1 MPKIPTFEPQ
11 QRPTAEVGSI
21 KTSFQVPVTTDFI
34 NKAQSTVANYYI
46 REQEAEA
53 KLKSLDYENK
63 AYVGLFDLHDKW
75 KNHPI
80 PSEAADGFQKEA
92 KDYINKYVEDN
103 LSNENNFVKKATQS
117 KLNATLSTLNLSVL
131 SKSRDQFEKDQQ
143 RVDNEF
149 GTVMGTRLS
158 IDNTYRN
165 FVDADISNYLNTR
178 FTNPDPI
185 ANANRKRIELQKLLT
200 IKDDTLAY
208 NDARTKPEKFLS
220 DLSQDPTLY
229 KHADENKIKQYIVYA
244 QNHIASN
251 ADKLLKAEEKAV
263 FNGSSTGVDYNLI
276 RQGFVG
282 SSEYNRVDDTLKT
295 LEIVKPVANQII
307 NSKFGEGYKDI
318 ELLNLNTTDPILKKK
333 AMTYLKNMNDQKIN
347 TIVKDGGAE
356 YFINNDRT
364 INDSYDNFLSQ
375 QDSVSFKTYTSLLN
389 KKYDEQQVP
398 PSYRTYLSKN
408 QITEIKKTFDGFE
421 NGQQKSNYIE
431 TIKQIYGESYPQ
443 IFNQLNKT
451 IGVGFAL
458 SGSVNDPEL
467 KSALA
472 TSNIKP
478 DQFKLYKDQAKER
491 SKDDQFDKNLYGYIF
506 DNLKP
511 YREVLERQPYAD
523 NKSVTETLG
532 QITNSLANSAYVLS
546 SDKNKSASDLANL
559 VTSKFLS
566 DYDITN
572 KNYYIPS
579 DINGLPV
586 NKKLIDAK
594 ATLFVN
600 DIKFGRIDL
609 NNYNIVPFEDN
620 GVPKPQETISLIKK
634 YGEFYLDGSNGL
646 VFGVKLP
653 NGKFKTV
660 DTVDPQTK
668 QISPIK
674 IGFLDYDGTF
684 QIKDNKN
691 NNYKLNM
698 DQMLSFMDIK
708 DQYTPRGM
716 PSMPF

>member
-1 MPKIPTFEPQ
+1 MPKIPTFESQ
-11 QRPTAEVGSI
+11 GRPTAEVGGV

-34 NKAQSTVANYYI
+34 NKAQSTVADYYI

-80 PSEAADGFQKEA
+80 PSEAADGFQKQA
-92 KDYINKYVEDN
+92 KEYITKYVEDN

-117 KLNATLSTLNLSVL
+117 KLNGTLSTLNLSVL

-149 GTVMGTRLS
+149 GNVMGTRLS

-165 FVDADISNYLNTR
+165 FVDSDIDNYLNTR
-178 FTNPDPI
+178 FTDPDPI
-185 ANANRKRIELQKLLT
+185 ANVNRKRIELQKLLT

-208 NDARTKPEKFLS
+208 NDARTKPEKFLG
-220 DLSQDPTLY
+220 DVSQDPTLY
-229 KHADENKIKQYIVYA
+229 RHADQNKIKQYIVHA
-244 QNHIASN
+244 QNHMASN
-251 ADKLLKAEEKAV
+251 AGKLLREEEKAV
-263 FNGSSTGVDYNLI
+263 FNGSTTGIDYNLI

-282 SSEYNRVDDTLKT
+282 SPEYNKIDDTLKT
-295 LEIVKPVANQII
+295 LEVVKPVANQII
-307 NSKFGEGYKDI
+307 NSNFGEGYKNI

-333 AMTYLKNMNDQKIN
+333 AMAYLKNMNDQKIN

-356 YFINNDRT
+356 YFINNDKSV
-364 INDSYDNFLSQ
+364 NDSYDNFLIQ
-375 QDSVSFKTYTSLLN
+375 QDPISFKTYTSLLN
-389 KKYDEQQVP
+389 KKYDEQQIP

-431 TIKQIYGESYPQ
+431 TIKQTYGESYPQ

-451 IGVGFAL
+451 VGIGFAL

-478 DQFKLYKDQAKER
+478 DQFKLYKEQAKLRANDLE
-491 SKDDQFDKNLYGYIF
+491 FDKNLNTKIYNY
-506 DNLKP
+506 LKP
-511 YREVLERQPYAD
+511 YREVLERQPYSD

-532 QITNSLANSAYVLS
+532 QITDSLANSAYVLS
-546 SDKNKSASDLANL
+546 NDKTKSADELATL
-559 VTSKFLS
+559 VTSKFLT
-566 DYDITN
+566 DYDFSN

-579 DINGLPV
+579 DINGVKV

-594 ATLFVN
+594 ATLFIN

-620 GVPKPQETISLIKK
+620 GVPKPQETFSLIKK

-660 DTVDPQTK
+660 DTIDPQTK
-668 QISPIK
+668 KTSPIK

-684 QIKDNKN
+684 QLKDNNN

-698 DQMLSFMDIK
+698 DQMLSFMDVK
-708 DQYTPRGM
+708 DMYTPRGM
-716 PSMPF
+716 PALPF